1 MWQSSFM
8 IQRTLPFDMRTEMD
22 LLTSL
27 LGSSGTAK
35 SVAEDF
41 RLRHLSDAHQH
52 ELGLSDVQFEK
63 LSAAIELGK
72 RVSEAESQYCSYDK
86 ITSSTDA
93 IEFCQRHFWRLI
105 QCAAQEE
112 FHIVTLNTKNV
123 VIDSHQITVGTLDAS
138 LVHPREVFRKAIKD
152 SASSILL
159 AHNHPSGDPAPS
171 KEDVMV
177 TRRLEEAGKIIG
189 IDVLDHIVLGLGGCI
204 SIQERG
210 I

>member
-72 RVSEAESQYCSYDK
+72 
-86 ITSSTDA
+86 
-93 IEFCQRHFWRLI
+93 
-105 QCAAQEE
+105 
-112 FHIVTLNTKNV
+112 
-123 VIDSHQITVGTLDAS
+123 G
-138 LVHPREVFRKAIKD
+138 
-152 SASSILL
+152 
-159 AHNHPSGDPAPS
+159 
-171 KEDVMV
+171 
-177 TRRLEEAGKIIG
+177 
-189 IDVLDHIVLGLGGCI
+189 
-204 SIQERG
+204 
-210 I
+210 